1 MECEPGAPYDVS
13 YPAQFQSGTFD
24 HEVAELTENLAF
36 TIHYEWGLPVTVLR
50 VGYALPYLY
59 KTEGT
64 MLISQAVL
72 RRLEELLPTPIFGS
86 REREVID
93 AMVLDQYRA
102 FEEKMETDPDTREA
116 LTKARRG
123 VLPWGV

>member
-1 MECEPGAPYDVS
+1 
-13 YPAQFQSGTFD
+13 
-24 HEVAELTENLAF
+24 
-36 TIHYEWGLPVTVLR
+36 
-50 VGYALPYLY
+50 
-59 KTEGT
+59 

-72 RRLEELLPTPIFGS
+72 RRLEEQLPTPIFGS

-102 FEEKMETDPDTREA
+102 FEEKMETDPDGREA

-123 VLPWGV
+123 VLPGGV